1 MLKKY
6 SLQILISIITLAL
19 LGLIFLQIYWVN
31 SAVTLK
37 EEEFAQ
43 TVQAVLYDI
52 AVDVE
57 RYEARRRMVQS
68 SELSNK
74 LKGVQVQKDANGNII
89 FKKEEI
95 EGAVPTEYGNLKFK
109 FGVSYQGT
117 RNIPDEE
124 LDEFLSVLYEYNRPK
139 GFNERVP
146 EQALDSIIQVHLKH
160 RGINA
165 SYRFGVFDM
174 FGNPVFTD
182 KNHINRFNPKS
193 FTVQLFPNDFFGNPY
208 YLNLVFPH
216 KKTFLLKSMG
226 WVLASS
232 VVFLLIIIGAFYFS
246 IHTIL
251 RQKKLSAIKNDF
263 ISNMT
268 HELKTPISTISL
280 ACEALSDPDLSKIES
295 AKANYLRMIK
305 QENERLALLVENV
318 LKSALWDKP
327 DLKLK
332 FEPVDVHQI
341 INKVT
346 KNIDIQVTNK
356 GGQIITKLQAENHQ
370 IIADKVHITNVIY
383 NLLDNAIKYTP
394 EKPLISIQT
403 KNHKN
408 GILIEIADNGVGI
421 PKEHQNKIFDKFYRI
436 PTGNVHNVKG
446 FGLGLNY
453 VKAIVEKHNG
463 TITLQ
468 SEVGKGTKF
477 IIYLPF
483 ENSFTHENHD

>member
-43 TVQAVLYDI
+43 TVKSALYDI
-52 AVDVE
+52 ALSVE
-57 RYEARRRMVQS
+57 KYEAKRRMMLGKDLNS
-68 SELSNK
+68 K
-74 LKGVQVQKDANGNII
+74 LKGVEVKKDANGNIV
-89 FKKEEI
+89 FKKEEL
-95 EGAVPTEYGNLKFK
+95 EGQMPSEYGSLKYK
-109 FGVSYQGT
+109 FGVTYQGT

-124 LDEFLSVLYEYNRPK
+124 LDEFLSVLYEYNRPRS
-139 GFNERVP
+139 FEERVP
-146 EQALDSIIQVHLKH
+146 ANALDSIIKVELNH

-165 SYRFGVFDM
+165 GYRFGVFDM
-174 FGNPVFTD
+174 FGNPVFAQ
-182 KNHINRFNPKS
+182 KNNLTKYNPKS

-208 YLNLVFPH
+208 YLSLVFPY
-216 KKTFLLKSMG
+216 KKTFLLKSMS

-280 ACEALSDPDLSKIES
+280 ACEALSDPDISKMEQ
-295 AKANYLRMIK
+295 AKNNYLRMIK

-332 FEPVDVHQI
+332 FDPIDVHQI
-341 INKVT
+341 IDKV
-346 KNIDIQVTNK
+346 KDIIEIQAINK
-356 GGQIITKLQAENHQ
+356 GGNIITKLNAENHQ

-394 EKPLISIQT
+394 EKPVITIQT
-403 KNHKN
+403 KNHKQ
-408 GILIEIADNGVGI
+408 GILIEVADNGVGI
-421 PKEHQNKIFDKFYRI
+421 PKEHHAKIFDKFYRI
-436 PTGNVHNVKG
+436 PTGNIHNVKG

-483 ENSFTHENHD
+483 ENTCTNEND

>member
-43 TVQAVLYDI
+43 TVKSALYDI
-52 AVDVE
+52 ALSVE
-57 RYEARRRMVQS
+57 KYEAKRRML
-68 SELSNK
+68 LSKDLNSK
-74 LKGVQVQKDANGNII
+74 LKGVRVQKDANGNIV
-89 FKKEEI
+89 FKKEEV
-95 EGAVPTEYGNLKFK
+95 EGNMPTEYGTLKYK

-117 RNIPDEE
+117 RNIPDEQ

-139 GFNERVP
+139 GFDERVP
-146 EQALDSIIQVHLKH
+146 AHALDSIIKVQLNH

-165 SYRFGVFDM
+165 SYRFNVFDM
-174 FGNPVFTD
+174 FGKPVFKGKD
-182 KNHINRFNPKS
+182 FLNKYNPKS
-193 FTVQLFPNDFFGNPY
+193 FTAQLFPNDFFGNPY
-208 YLNLVFPH
+208 YLSLKFPH
-216 KKTFLLKSMG
+216 KKTFLLKSMS

-280 ACEALSDPDLSKIES
+280 ACEALSDPDI
-295 AKANYLRMIK
+295 AKMEQAKSNYLRMIK

-332 FEPVDVHQI
+332 FEPIDLHQI

-346 KNIDIQVTNK
+346 KNIEIQAVNK
-356 GGQIITKLQAENHQ
+356 GGQIISKLNAENHQ
-370 IIADKVHITNVIY
+370 LIADKVHITNVIY

-394 EKPLISIQT
+394 EKPLITIQT
-403 KNHKN
+403 KNHKK
-408 GILIEIADNGVGI
+408 GILIEVSDNGVGI
-421 PKEHQNKIFDKFYRI
+421 PKEHQSKIFDKFYRI
-436 PTGNVHNVKG
+436 PTGNIHNVKG

-453 VKAIVEKHNG
+453 VKAIVEKHHG
-463 TITLQ
+463 TISLQ

-483 ENSFTHENHD
+483 ENTFTNENN